1 MVRSL
6 INRIGSEWYMQIA
19 ICDDEKDFRIELKNL
34 LIQYKTTKRI
44 QIDIYEFDCGNA
56 LLDSKIIFDIA
67 FIDYQMPGLDGL
79 ETARKLRLKNFI
91 CSIIFITS
99 YPQFVFDSFEVQPFR
114 FFLKPLDKQKTIL
127 AMDNYLKQQSLLN
140 PIIVI
145 ENGEQ
150 RTINSESII
159 YLEGN
164 GKYCIIRTIDSVVQS
179 SKTLSKVHELLPKH
193 CFYRIHKSYV
203 VNMYCIS
210 SINALEI
217 TLTNGEK
224 ARIGRNRITEFKKA
238 YMDFIKNFYLK
249 V

>member
-1 MVRSL
+1 
-6 INRIGSEWYMQIA
+6 MQIA
-19 ICDDEKDFRIELKNL
+19 ICDDEKEFRNELKNV
-34 LIQYKTTKRI
+34 LIQYKTSKRI
-44 QIDIYEFDCGNA
+44 HIDIYEFDCGNA

-79 ETARKLRLKNFI
+79 ETARQLRNKNCI
-91 CSIIFITS
+91 CSIIFVTN

-114 FFLKPLDKQKTIL
+114 FFIKPLDIKKTTF

-140 PIIVI
+140 PIIII

-150 RTINSESII
+150 KKINSESII

-164 GKYCIIRTIDSVVQS
+164 GKYCIIRTVDSVVQS
-179 SKTLSKVHELLPKH
+179 SKTLLQVHELLPQH

-203 VNMYCIS
+203 INMYCIS
-210 SINALEI
+210 SINASEI

-224 ARIGRNRITEFKKA
+224 ARIGRNRTAEFKKV
-238 YMDFIKNFYLK
+238 YMNFVKNFYLK